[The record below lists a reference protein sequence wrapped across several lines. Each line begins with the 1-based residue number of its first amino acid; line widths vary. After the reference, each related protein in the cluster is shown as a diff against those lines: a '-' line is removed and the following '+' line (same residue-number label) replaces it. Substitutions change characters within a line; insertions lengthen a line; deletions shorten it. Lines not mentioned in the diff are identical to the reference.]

1 MKKKKEIEYFIIGG
15 KGLIGSSIANY
26 LKKNKKNFRV
36 ITKQNYN
43 NYKNKNCSIII
54 NANGNSSRYY
64 ANTYPKKDFY
74 KSVITVFKSIF
85 DFKYKKYVYISSGD
99 VYEKIN
105 KKSNEKKIIK
115 TPCNYY
121 GKNKFLAEQIIKFYC
136 NSWIILRSGPVIG
149 SKLKKN
155 KFLAEQIIK
164 FYCNS
169 WIILRSGPVIG
180 SKLKKNIFFDL
191 KKNKKVYSNIN
202 SSYSYI
208 TNISFSKI
216 IFKICQKANNQI
228 FNISGNKTVSN
239 IYLKRL
245 IKSKSIFDN
254 NKIKEKY
261 SLNNS
266 KIENFLK
273 IKMPDSINEIKKI
286 INNN

>member
-1 MKKKKEIEYFIIGG
+1 MKKKKREIEYFIIGG
-15 KGLIGSSIANY
+15 KGLIGRSIANY
-26 LKKNKKNFRV
+26 LKKKKKNFRV

-64 ANTYPKKDFY
+64 ANTYPKKDFH

-105 KKSNEKKIIK
+105 KKSNEKKIIE

-121 GKNKFLAEQIIKFYC
+121 G
-136 NSWIILRSGPVIG
+136 
-149 SKLKKN
+149 KN

-261 SLNNS
+261 SLNNL

-273 IKMPDSINEIKKI
+273 IKMPNSINEIKKI

>member
-149 SKLKKN
+149 SKLKKIY
-155 KFLAEQIIK
+155 FLILKKIKKYIQILIHHIATLPILVFLRLFLKSVKKQIIK
-164 FYCNS
+164 S
-169 WIILRSGPVIG
+169 LILVATKLSVIF
-180 SKLKKNIFFDL
+180 I
-191 KKNKKVYSNIN
+191 
-202 SSYSYI
+202 
-208 TNISFSKI
+208 
-216 IFKICQKANNQI
+216 
-228 FNISGNKTVSN
+228 
-239 IYLKRL
+239 
-245 IKSKSIFDN
+245 
-254 NKIKEKY
+254 
-261 SLNNS
+261 
-266 KIENFLK
+266 
-273 IKMPDSINEIKKI
+273 
-286 INNN
+286 